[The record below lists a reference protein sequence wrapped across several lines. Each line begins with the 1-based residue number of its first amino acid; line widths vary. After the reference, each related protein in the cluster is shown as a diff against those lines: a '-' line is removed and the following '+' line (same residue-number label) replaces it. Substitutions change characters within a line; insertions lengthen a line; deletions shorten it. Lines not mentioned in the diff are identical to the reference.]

1 MRRYNKNYSSNKKKV
16 AKPFNAETFDAV
28 GYAITFDFVEKKDQ
42 MKLARNLHEI
52 WEEQKPTVLTEE
64 QRYRKLLGRTAKR
77 MNIDY
82 GA

>member
-1 MRRYNKNYSSNKKKV
+1 MRRYNNNSSSKKKKE

-28 GYAITFDFVEKKDQ
+28 GYALTFDFVAKKDK
-42 MKLARNLHEI
+42 MKLARNLHDI

-82 GA
+82 GK